1 MESIVKPLFLTVFFF
16 FAASSASAGTV
27 VVPALADTQWRL
39 VEFQSMDDAIGVKR
53 PDDPTKYTMTLS
65 ADGTAA
71 LRLNCNSATGTWSA
85 EPGADPASGRFT
97 FGPLAATMAICPPPS
112 MDEQVGRDTA
122 YIRSY
127 LLRDG
132 RLFLSLMA
140 DAGIYAWEPDDAVPY
155 RAQPDPAVEEAILQ
169 ASPSY
174 VREIVEGAGGIG
186 KARYVY
192 SRIDL
197 NGDGRDE
204 VLAFLMGSIFCG
216 TGGCNLLLFTPGP
229 DGYRLV
235 NDFPISRAPV
245 IVAAQKSNGWSDL
258 WRLESGGGAPSS
270 YVRHSFDGRS
280 YVERERVPADNP
292 PAGRRC
298 LAGEP
303 SYASGIPLEPRR

>member
-1 MESIVKPLFLTVFFF
+1 
-16 FAASSASAGTV
+16 
-27 VVPALADTQWRL
+27 
-39 VEFQSMDDAIGVKR
+39 
-53 PDDPTKYTMTLS
+53 MTLR
-65 ADGTAA
+65 ADGTMV

-85 EPGADPASGRFT
+85 EASVDSASGRFS

-155 RAQPDPAVEEAILQ
+155 RAQPDPALEAAILQ
-169 ASPSY
+169 ASPAY
-174 VREIVEGAGGIG
+174 VREVIGGVG
-186 KARYVY
+186 QARYVY

-197 NGDGRDE
+197 NGDGHDE
-204 VLAFLMGSIFCG
+204 VLAFLMGSFFCG
-216 TGGCNLLLFTPGP
+216 TGGCSLQLFTPGV

-245 IVAAQKSNGWSDL
+245 IVSAQKSNGWNDL
-258 WRLESGGGAPSS
+258 WRLESGGGAPAS
-270 YVRHSFDGRS
+270 YVRHSFDGQT
-280 YVERERVPADNP
+280 YVLRERVTADQA

-303 SYASGIPLEPRR
+303 SFAQGAVLEPLR